1 MPIRLVRHILPL
13 RWWSAMLLIPAGTRI
28 APRLAASKA
37 GPAEV
42 RTSAHAVLAGGCYWG
57 VESVFR
63 HVRGITSVT
72 SGFAIPVSVSGA
84 ASTAPVEA
92 VRLEYD
98 PSRISY
104 RKILDVFFLVVH
116 DPTQLNRQGPDV
128 GAEYRSMVFVD
139 SDAQRALVRSYMDSL
154 TAAHVFPRR
163 IVTSVAAL
171 QAFDVV
177 GPSQRHYAERHPTD
191 AYIVKYDAPKLVALQ
206 HRFPDLF
213 KP

>member
-1 MPIRLVRHILPL
+1 MPIRLVEQILPL
-13 RWWSAMLLIPAGTRI
+13 RWWAALLLIPAGARFTQR
-28 APRLAASKA
+28 
-37 GPAEV
+37 PAV
-42 RTSAHAVLAGGCYWG
+42 VNAVPSARVTSAQAVLAGGCYWG

-72 SGFAIPVSVSGA
+72 SGFAVPASASGA
-84 ASTAPVEA
+84 APTTPVEA

-104 RKILDVFFLVVH
+104 RRILDVFFSVVH

-139 SDAQRALVRSYMDSL
+139 GDAQRALVRDYIDSL
-154 TAAHVFPRR
+154 TAAHIFPGR

-171 QAFDVV
+171 RTFDVV
-177 GPSQRHYAERHPTD
+177 GPSQQNYAERHPTD

>member
-1 MPIRLVRHILPL
+1 MPIRLVGQMLPL
-13 RWWSAMLLIPAGTRI
+13 RWWAALLLIPAGTRT
-28 APRLAASKA
+28 ALHPAASQT
-37 GPAEV
+37 GLPTVRMSAE
-42 RTSAHAVLAGGCYWG
+42 AVLAGGCYWG

-63 HVRGITSVT
+63 HVRGITSLT
-72 SGFAIPVSVSGA
+72 SGFAVPASASGA
-84 ASTAPVEA
+84 APTTPVEA

-104 RKILDVFFLVVH
+104 RKILDVFFSVVH
-116 DPTQLNRQGPDV
+116 DPTQLDRQGPDV

-139 SDAQRALVRSYMDSL
+139 GDAQRALVRGYIDSL
-154 TAAHVFPRR
+154 TAARVFPGK
-163 IVTSVAAL
+163 IVTGVAAL
-171 QAFDVV
+171 RTFNVV
-177 GPSQRHYAERHPTD
+177 DASQQNYAERHAND

>member
-1 MPIRLVRHILPL
+1 MPIRLVGYLLPL
-13 RWWSAMLLIPAGTRI
+13 RWWPAVLLIPAGTRI
-28 APRLAASKA
+28 APRPAASNA

-42 RTSAHAVLAGGCYWG
+42 RTSAQAVLAGGCYWG

-63 HVRGITSVT
+63 HVRGIISVT
-72 SGFAIPVSVSGA
+72 SGFAIPASVSGA
-84 ASTAPVEA
+84 APTVPAEA

-104 RKILDVFFLVVH
+104 RKILDVFFSVVH

-139 SDAQRALVRSYMDSL
+139 GDAQRALVRGYLDSL
-154 TAAHVFPRR
+154 TAAHVFPAR
-163 IVTSVAAL
+163 IVTSIAAL

-177 GPSQRHYAERHPTD
+177 GPSQQNYAERHPTD
-191 AYIVKYDAPKLVALQ
+191 AYIVRYDAPKLVALR
-206 HRFPDLF
+206 HRFPELF

>member
-139 SDAQRALVRSYMDSL
+139 GDAQRLLVRDYIDSL
-154 TAAHVFPRR
+154 TAAHVFSGR
-163 IVTSVAAL
+163 IVTGVAAL
-171 QAFDVV
+171 QAFHVV
-177 GPSQRHYAERHPTD
+177 DPSQQNYAERHPAD
-191 AYIVKYDAPKLVALQ
+191 PYIVKYDAPRIVALR
-206 HRFPDLF
+206 HRFPEFF